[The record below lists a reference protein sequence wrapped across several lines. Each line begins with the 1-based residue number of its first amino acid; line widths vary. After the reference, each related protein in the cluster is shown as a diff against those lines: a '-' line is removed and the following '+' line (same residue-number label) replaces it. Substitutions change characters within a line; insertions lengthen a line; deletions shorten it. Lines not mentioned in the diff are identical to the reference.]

1 MKGYARLMESMQSN
15 LKVWGVVLGLLTILS
30 FWGASKL
37 SLDGDLGRL
46 LPDDAP
52 SVQGLRRLEAVYGDQ
67 IGRLTIVLRPGQSA
81 LESTADRVGETLK
94 ELDGVQRVV
103 WKDPRSELDAQRLLY
118 MEYDDLEEIQTR
130 LNRRIRW
137 EKQRANPLFA
147 ELRSSGPPSVDV
159 SDIRAKY
166 PVPEDPFYRADTG
179 EFLVFVHPNF
189 PAGDLDQT
197 REFVKKV
204 EQRLKAMDPPVEF
217 ALTGRYQKRVD
228 QQDILTADIVRA
240 TPAAL
245 LLILIF
251 LAVYFR
257 SVVTVVMVVTPLI
270 IGTAAGMALADV
282 IFGSLNILTGFLG
295 AVLMGLGVDYG
306 IHLVSRFLDT
316 RRTGMT
322 ALPAWNETFRT
333 SGRASI
339 YSGLTTILALASL
352 STSSFRAFY
361 EFGIV
366 ASIGIFLILVSYALV
381 LPFLIFA
388 LGRKMPKAPLSSLVG
403 EAIGPKL
410 GVAKIPRQRLL
421 RGFQVFYVALI
432 LAMVTGIGFLK
443 FDRTFKSLVITD
455 TPTWHLDEM
464 VNSILGQSQTPAVV
478 LVESTEHRDHVVREL
493 EARRQSAEGYTLA
506 QVLSTQDLLPRQQ
519 PEKMQILEEL
529 ETKLEDV
536 PEASRSEE
544 LIAFLEEIQ
553 RVVAAGPVE
562 LKTLPDSLRVPFSRK
577 DSEEA
582 SVVLVMPA
590 VSLDDAKYTRD
601 FTNLLKGLPAAG
613 EGKLDAIMDAML
625 LIEIM
630 DFVERDTE
638 WMVEITLVGLILVA
652 LIAFR
657 FTLDA
662 VRVVVFLVFTMGT
675 ALAFLGLGGLEF
687 NFINVLI
694 LPIWL
699 GLGVDASFHMLVH
712 IREHPR
718 DSNLHI
724 TTLVSIAAA
733 FITTM
738 IGFGALIMSHH
749 VGLGSL
755 GKVAV
760 VGFTVMLFVNTILG
774 LDLAIRAARRL
785 EAE

>member
-1 MKGYARLMESMQSN
+1 MKGYARLMENMQSN
-15 LKVWGVVLGLLTILS
+15 LKIWGVVLGLLTLLS
-30 FWGASKL
+30 FFGASKL

-52 SVQGLRRLEAVYGDQ
+52 SVLGLRKLEAVYGDQ
-67 IGRLTIVLRPGQSA
+67 IGRLTVVLRPTQGDLQPV
-81 LESTADRVGETLK
+81 ADSVGAVLK
-94 ELDGVQRVV
+94 DVEGVQRVV

-118 MEYDDLEEIQTR
+118 MDFEDLEEIQTR

-166 PVPEDPFYRADTG
+166 PDSKDPYYRG
-179 EFLVFVHPNF
+179 ESGEILVFVHPDF

-204 EQRLKAMDPPVEF
+204 EQKLDAIEPPLDY

-228 QQDILTADIVRA
+228 QQDILTTDIVRA

-245 LLILIF
+245 IAILIF

-257 SVVTVVMVVTPLI
+257 SFVTVAMVVTPLI
-270 IGTAAGMALADV
+270 VGTAAGMALAGV
-282 IFGSLNILTGFLG
+282 VFGSLNILTGFLG

-316 RRTGMT
+316 RRTGAV
-322 ALPAWNETFRT
+322 ALAAWSETFRT

-366 ASIGIFLILVSYALV
+366 ASMGIFLILVSYAVL
-381 LPFLIFA
+381 LPFLIFV
-388 LGRKMPKAPLSSLVG
+388 LDRKNPKSPLSSVVG
-403 EAIGPKL
+403 EKVGPLMQTPKL
-410 GVAKIPRQRLL
+410 PQQRLL
-421 RGFQVFYVALI
+421 RVFQAIYVLLI
-432 LAMVTGIGFLK
+432 VGIVGGIGLLK
-443 FDRTFKSLVITD
+443 FDKSFNSLVITD

-478 LVESTEHRDHVVREL
+478 LVDSTEHRDRVIAEL
-493 EARRQSAEGYTLA
+493 EARRQKAEGYTLGP
-506 QVLSTQDLLPRQQ
+506 VLSTQALLPTQQ
-519 PEKMQILEEL
+519 DEKIEILKEL
-529 ETKLEDV
+529 KEKLEDV
-536 PEASRSEE
+536 PEASRSSE
-544 LIAFLEEIQ
+544 LVDFLKEIQ
-553 RVVAAGPVE
+553 GVVEAGPVD
-562 LKTLPDSLRVPFSRK
+562 LKTLPDSLRVPFSRR
-577 DSEEA
+577 DSDQA

-590 VSLDDAKYTRD
+590 VSLDEAINTRD
-601 FTNLLKGLPAAG
+601 FTTMLKALPAADG
-613 EGKLDAIMDAML
+613 GTTDAIIDAML

-630 DFVERDTE
+630 EFVERDTE
-638 WMVEITLVGLILVA
+638 WMVEITLFGLILVA

-657 FTLDA
+657 FTWDA
-662 VRVVVFLVFTMGT
+662 VRVVVFLIFTMGT
-675 ALAFLGLGGLEF
+675 ALALLGLEGQEF
-687 NFINVLI
+687 NFINIMI

-712 IREHPR
+712 IREHPK
-718 DSNLHI
+718 DAAMHI

-749 VGLGSL
+749 VGLASL

-760 VGFTVMLFVNTILG
+760 IGFTTMLVVNIIIG
-774 LDLAIRAARRL
+774 LDLSIRAARR
-785 EAE
+785 AEGK